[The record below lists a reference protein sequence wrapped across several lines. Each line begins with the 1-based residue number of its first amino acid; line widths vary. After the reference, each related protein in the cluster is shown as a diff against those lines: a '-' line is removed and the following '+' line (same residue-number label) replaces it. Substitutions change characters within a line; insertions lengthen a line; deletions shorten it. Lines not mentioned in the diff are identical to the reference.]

1 MTPTKLPGPDKIQLF
16 ASQLLRERESIMHKH
31 VWIGLLAGVLL
42 SFPSLAP
49 AAEMMKPGLWEITI
63 GMEIPGMPFQPPA
76 QTMRQCYTAEDVKG
90 EPVPA
95 DENCQITNYKSSGNK
110 VTWLVECTGA
120 MAGKGEG
127 EIVFQGDSA
136 YEGKATIQAQ
146 GMAMTT
152 QYTGKRLGECN

>member
-1 MTPTKLPGPDKIQLF
+1 
-16 ASQLLRERESIMHKH
+16 
-31 VWIGLLAGVLL
+31 
-42 SFPSLAP
+42 
-49 AAEMMKPGLWEITI
+49 MMKPGLWEITVDL
-63 GMEIPGMPFQPPA
+63 EIPGMPFQPPA
-76 QTMRQCYTAEDVKG
+76 QTIRQCYTAEDVKG

-110 VTWLVECTGA
+110 VTWQLECTGA

-136 YEGKATIQAQ
+136 YEGKATIQTQ